1 MDNWHLHLSKMISD
15 LDKIVKPYNN
25 KLEFS
30 KKINSSLMNEKL
42 WLTQNKIINKS
53 ITHNLWANKFSNT
66 AFIKNYDTFLNDST
80 IQKITSL
87 ENGLN
92 NYKFL
97 TLLNYSESINIL
109 FQKSIAYDLNN
120 TSNKTETIYDIEQV
134 LEEANQVI
142 SIITNSAEDS
152 FKIINTFLRKIF
164 ASKKLK
170 TLTYTFIVDLIMQI
184 LISQIM
190 QPTTNQVTNISQTQ
204 NITIQTVNNISND
217 CNIYINSIKK
227 EIKTRPRNDSKLITI
242 IPIGTELNL
251 IKKNKKWALFTFI
264 NNYGIY
270 SIGWATMDGID
281 E

>member
-1 MDNWHLHLSKMISD
+1 
-15 LDKIVKPYNN
+15 
-25 KLEFS
+25 
-30 KKINSSLMNEKL
+30 MNEKL